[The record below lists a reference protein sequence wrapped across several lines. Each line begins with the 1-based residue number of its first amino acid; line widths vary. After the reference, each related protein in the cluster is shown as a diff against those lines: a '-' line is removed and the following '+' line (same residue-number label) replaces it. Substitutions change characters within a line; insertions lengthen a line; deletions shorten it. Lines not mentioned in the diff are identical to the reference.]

1 MLGSEPT
8 NLMSG
13 HSTDLGRQPV
23 PPPPATV
30 IGSMRLSSGASIGTK
45 GDKKLLILG

>member
-23 PPPPATV
+23 PPPATV